1 LTRLGLP
8 LSPVLIPVFFLI
20 VATSSLPVLLASLIT
35 VSFCVSNAVADNGL
49 DGLNGVS
56 ETTSALFW
64 SSAQKLQIEYPFEVK

>member
-20 VATSSLPVLLASLIT
+20 VATSSLLLASLIT